1 MPTITIKPPQGNS
14 SQPQK
19 KPAPPPSS
27 MASELH
33 SPPSRRLFW
42 AILAAVAAFFVW
54 ASLAQLDEV
63 AVGQSKVVP
72 LSRSQIIQS
81 LDGGIVAELF
91 VHEGDIVQQNQ
102 LLAQLDPAMA
112 QATTGEARA
121 KIIDLKARAARLQ
134 AAMDER
140 TEIKFPDDVLEHPE
154 IVARERAAMRQNQ
167 SAINQTVSDLSNQRN
182 LAQRKFDLAKP
193 LLETGAANE
202 VEILNLQQQ
211 VADLTTRINSTRN
224 EYMVALKRDYS
235 QTMSELAPLEQVV
248 RGRTE
253 QLNRTEIHAPT
264 KGIVQAIR
272 ISTIGGVVTPGGVLM
287 EITPLDDQLL
297 IEARINPRDIAFI
310 HPGQEANIKITAY
323 DSSIYGMLTA
333 KVVTISPD
341 SVLDDV
347 DRRNFYYRV
356 FLRTEKAY
364 LKTDDGVQHAIIP
377 GMVATA
383 EIRTGHRSVLSYLAK
398 PLNKAAEALRER

>member
-1 MPTITIKPPQGNS
+1 MPTIIVKPPQG
-14 SQPQK
+14 
-19 KPAPPPSS
+19 KPLQTAKQSAPSGTPRNFQSPPP
-27 MASELH
+27 
-33 SPPSRRLFW
+33 RGLFW
-42 AILAAVAAFFVW
+42 MILVTVVVFFVW

-102 LLAQLDPAMA
+102 LLVQLDPAMA
-112 QATTGEARA
+112 LATTGEARA

-134 AAMDER
+134 AAMDEH

-154 IVARERAAMRQNQ
+154 IVARERAALRQNQ
-167 SAINQTVSDLSNQRN
+167 SAINQTVADLSKQRE
-182 LAQRKFDLAKP
+182 LAQRKFDLAQP

-211 VADLTTRINSTRN
+211 VADLNTRINSTRN

-235 QTMSELAPLEQVV
+235 QTMSELAPLEQMA

-310 HPGQEANIKITAY
+310 RPGQEANIKITAY
-323 DSSIYGMLTA
+323 DSSIYGILQA

-356 FLRTEKAY
+356 FLRTDKAY
-364 LKTDDGVQHAIIP
+364 LQTDDGVQHAIIP

-383 EIRTGHRSVLSYLAK
+383 EIRTGHRSVLSYLTK